1 MAKPDWVAYGAP
13 QHTNEASNA
22 MTEARETTHFGE
34 QTVAMD
40 DKQGMVNAV
49 FHTVADRYDL
59 MNDLMSA
66 GVHRLW
72 KDAMVHELAP
82 PKSGSRPYRV
92 LDMAG
97 GTGDIGERI
106 INASAGYAEVVVSDI
121 NADMLR
127 VGQERAKGWRYPAQ
141 ASFVEANAEELPFP
155 DASFDAYTIAFGIRN
170 VPRIQKAL
178 NEAHRVLKR
187 GGRML
192 VLEFSQVDV
201 PGLDAFYRLYSDRL
215 IPPMG
220 RLVTGDAQPYQ
231 YFVESIRKFPTP
243 PAFSAMLGEAGFK
256 RIKHTPLTG
265 NIATLFSG
273 WKI

>member
-1 MAKPDWVAYGAP
+1 
-13 QHTNEASNA
+13 
-22 MTEARETTHFGE
+22 MTESQQTTHFGE
-34 QTVAMD
+34 QIVALE
-40 DKQGMVNAV
+40 DKQGLVDKV
-49 FHTVADRYDL
+49 FHDVAERYDL
-59 MNDLMSA
+59 MNDLMSG

-72 KDAMVHELAP
+72 KDAMVAELAP
-82 PKSGSRPYRV
+82 PRAGTRPYKV

-106 INASAGYAEVVVSDI
+106 VNTSLGYAQVVVSDI

-127 VGQERAKGWRYPAQ
+127 VGAERARSWRFPSQ
-141 ASFVEANAEELPFP
+141 VEFVAANAEQLPFE
-155 DASFDAYTIAFGIRN
+155 ANSFDAYTIAFGIRN
-170 VPRIQKAL
+170 VPRIQQAL
-178 NEAHRVLKR
+178 DEAHRVLKR
-187 GGRML
+187 GGRIL

-201 PGLDAFYRLYSDRL
+201 PGLHAFYKLYSDRV

-231 YFVESIRKFPTP
+231 YFVESIRKFPDP
-243 PAFSAMLGEAGFK
+243 AAFSAMLNQAGFK
-256 RIKHTPLTG
+256 RVKHTSYTG